1 MDQGGGSSAAAGEI
15 ALAERKTAANVA
27 TKARFF
33 KVGLQ
38 SVVLR
43 WTPSASLC
51 AGLSVGALSPRSR
64 PRTKDALVSE
74 TNGE

>member
-51 AGLSVGALSPRSR
+51 AW
-64 PRTKDALVSE
+64 SE
-74 TNGE
+74 RRRGFAPQQAPYQRRAGFRNKW